1 MVYLWIAMVFVGIC
15 LLAKYT
21 KASEGFPKKNS
32 AVERV
37 FFEAAAFLQRW
48 FLRKGIYGKSAL
60 QEAERIKLFLMVFVA
75 GDIAAL
81 FLWIS
86 GDGAG
91 LLVDGICIPR
101 KKAGEGSVQIALT
114 AKTADGKRADVQVDV
129 AECFYENA
137 ILQVMYEEM
146 LAEAEQLIL
155 GENTSLDCV
164 TKDLHFMESVE
175 GYPFFITWRTNNH
188 RFLSATGEVASFLE
202 VAGEEEKEALVEVIM
217 RAECR
222 DFVREHIFFVRVCP
236 TKGEKSFSEEV
247 RYALENAKQESEGE
261 EQLVLPKEIEGEKL
275 IWEEKKEDSGKT
287 VFLLGAV
294 AAVAIYIF
302 GERDLQK
309 EKERRTGKMEE
320 EYSAIISKLTI
331 YMGAGMNMKAAFA
344 KVAMEGRGN
353 PVYEEMQIAC
363 REMESGISEGEAYE
377 RLGRRI
383 NKKQY
388 IRMAMLLAQNLKKGN
403 AELLGQLRQ
412 EAYFALEEKNM
423 AIRKA
428 GEEAGTKLLMP
439 MMLLLVMVMVL
450 IMVPAFLV
458 I

>member
-1 MVYLWIAMVFVGIC
+1 MIYLWIAIVFAGIC

-32 AVERV
+32 VVEWI

-48 FLRKGIYGKSAL
+48 FLRKSMHGKNAL
-60 QEAERIKLFLMVFVA
+60 QEAEKIKLFLMVFVA

-91 LLVDGICIPR
+91 MLVDGIYIPR
-101 KKAGEGSVQIALT
+101 KKAGEGSVQVALT
-114 AKTADGKRADVQVDV
+114 AKTVDGKWADAQVGV
-129 AECFYENA
+129 EECFYENA
-137 ILQVMYEEM
+137 VLQVMYEEM
-146 LAEAEQLIL
+146 LTEAEQLIL
-155 GENTSLDCV
+155 GENISLNCV
-164 TKDLHFMESVE
+164 TKDLLFMESVE
-175 GYPFFITWRTNNH
+175 EYPFFITWRTNNH
-188 RFLSATGEVASFLE
+188 LFLSSTGEVASFFE
-202 VAGEEEKEALVEVIM
+202 VAGEEEKEALVEVTM
-217 RAECR
+217 RAEYK

-236 TKGEKSFSEEV
+236 TKGEKSFSEKV
-247 RYALENAKQESEGE
+247 QYALENAKQESEGE
-261 EQLVLPKEIEGEKL
+261 AQLVLPNEIEGEKIL
-275 IWEEKKEDSGKT
+275 WEEKEEDSGKT

-309 EKERRTGKMEE
+309 EKEKQAGKMEE
-320 EYSAIISKLTI
+320 EYSAVISKLTI
-331 YMGAGMNMKAAFA
+331 YMGAGMNMKSAFA
-344 KVAMEGRGN
+344 KVATEGRGN
-353 PVYEEMQIAC
+353 PVYEEMQIAY
-363 REMESGISEGEAYE
+363 REMESGIAEGEAYE

-403 AELLGQLRQ
+403 VELLGQLRQ
-412 EAYFALEEKNM
+412 EVYLALEEKKM
-423 AIRKA
+423 TIRKA

-439 MMLLLVMVMVL
+439 MMLMLVMVMVL

-458 I
+458 M